1 MAVAQTKAAAIM
13 EKNATD
19 MTSHQ
24 VISLLLDGALERVA
38 QAKFAIST
46 TNNEDKEILMAK
58 LVAIINGLRNSLN
71 LNDGGEIATNLD
83 SLYEYM
89 VGRIEGASTTEEY
102 SVMNEVGKLL
112 QEVKVGWDQIE
123 MNEAMTA

>member
-1 MAVAQTKAAAIM
+1 MAVAKTKAALIM
-13 EKNATD
+13 EKNQTD

-24 VISLLLDGALERVA
+24 VISLLLDGALERVT
-38 QAKFAIST
+38 QAKYAIST
-46 TNNEDKEILMAK
+46 GNNEDKEILMAK

-71 LNDGGEIATNLD
+71 LNDGGDIAGNLD
-83 SLYEYM
+83 ALYEYM

-123 MNEAMTA
+123 IDEPMIA